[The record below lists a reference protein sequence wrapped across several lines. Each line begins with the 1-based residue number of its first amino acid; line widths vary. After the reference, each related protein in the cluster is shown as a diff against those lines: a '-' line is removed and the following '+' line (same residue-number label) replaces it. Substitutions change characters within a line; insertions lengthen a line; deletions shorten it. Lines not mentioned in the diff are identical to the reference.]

1 MPIAQ
6 PFKKPLPWLLSLLGI
21 GIVVVGIFSY
31 RLAYGPPKE
40 SALDKYT
47 VEATAETLAVEI
59 KASGTVQPQQTVN
72 ISPKSPGRL
81 LQLFVEQG
89 DIVKKGDRIAVMEN
103 QEFLA
108 DGMQSEARLQEAIA
122 RYNQARI
129 TIPAEIDQLRA
140 QANQGRTRI
149 AQAQSQLASAQAR
162 LQQAQSRIPSNID
175 QLQAQ
180 VASAQSRLKLAETR
194 RNRNQQLLNEGAIS
208 QDQYDELSNEFFNAQ
223 ANLFEAES
231 RVNNAKNTASP
242 EVGQIQQEILQLQG
256 AIAEAEQGLASQL
269 SQLRERQATTETE
282 LATLKASAAQAEA
295 QLSRSKIIYQDTFI
309 RAPFDGIITQKFAT
323 AGAFVTPTTTA
334 SSTASAT
341 STSIVALAKGL
352 EVVARV
358 PEVDISAVRPGQM
371 VDIVADAFPNETFE
385 GRVLRVAPEAIIEN
399 NVTSF
404 EVTIGLMNGQEK
416 LRSKMNVD
424 VVFKGESLANALTV
438 PTVAIV
444 TMGGKT
450 GVMVPDKD
458 DKPTFQAVTIGLVLD
473 DKTQI
478 LSGLK
483 RQQRV
488 FIDLPE
494 GSGDPLKTGEEKTKE
509 AN

>member
-1 MPIAQ
+1 M
-6 PFKKPLPWLLSLLGI
+6 
-21 GIVVVGIFSY
+21 
-31 RLAYGPPKE
+31 
-40 SALDKYT
+40 
-47 VEATAETLAVEI
+47 
-59 KASGTVQPQQTVN
+59 
-72 ISPKSPGRL
+72 
-81 LQLFVEQG
+81 EQG
-89 DIVKKGDRIAVMEN
+89 DIVKKGDRIAIMEN

-122 RYNQARI
+122 RYDQARI

-180 VASAQSRLKLAETR
+180 VAASESRLKLAETR
-194 RNRNQQLLNEGAIS
+194 RNRNQELLKEGAIS

-223 ANLFEAES
+223 ANLFEAQS
-231 RVNNAKNTASP
+231 RFNNAKTIASP

-256 AIAEAEQGLASQL
+256 AIAEAEQGLASQI
-269 SQLRERQATTETE
+269 SQLQERQASAETE
-282 LATLKASAAQAEA
+282 LAALKAAAAQAEA
-295 QLSRSKIIYQDTFI
+295 QLARSKVIYQDTFI

-323 AGAFVTPTTTA
+323 PGAFVTPTTTA

-352 EVVARV
+352 EVVAQV
-358 PEVDISAVRPGQM
+358 PEVDISALRPGQM
-371 VDIVADAFPNETFE
+371 VDIVADAYPNETFE
-385 GRVLRVAPEAIIEN
+385 GRVIRVAPEAIIEN

-404 EVTIGLMNGQEK
+404 EVTIGLMTGQEK

-424 VVFKGESLANALTV
+424 VVFKGDSLANALTV

-444 TMGGKT
+444 TMAGKT
-450 GVMVPDKD
+450 GVIVPDKD
-458 DKPTFQAVTIGLVLD
+458 DKPIFQPVTIGLVLD

-478 LSGLK
+478 LSGLE

-494 GSGDPLKTGEEKTKE
+494 GSEDVLETEEEKARE
-509 AN
+509 GN